1 MSGLIKELIK
11 SFLPE
16 NLYIRL
22 AEFKNNYITKYSL
35 RSYSQEGE
43 DLILLRIFERQPH
56 GFYVDVGA
64 HHPIRFSNTYH
75 FYLKGWRGINIDAT
89 PGSMELFN
97 KFRKKDINLEIGIGE
112 KEDLITFY
120 IFNEPALN
128 TFDEN
133 LAKQRDGIFGYFIIQ
148 KIPVKVYPLAKILE
162 EYLPKGQEI
171 DFMNIEVEGKEL
183 EVLKGNDWNKFRP
196 KVILV
201 EILSSSLEEFFD
213 NSTYTFLNEN
223 NYSLFAK
230 TFNTCFFI
238 ENKFLE
244 FLR

>member
-1 MSGLIKELIK
+1 MISLIKKGLKLI
-11 SFLPE
+11 LPKE
-16 NLYIRL
+16 VYKNL
-22 AEFKNNYITKYSL
+22 ADFKNTYISKYSL
-35 RSYSQEGE
+35 KSYSQEG
-43 DLILLRIFERQPH
+43 
-56 GFYVDVGA
+56 G
-64 HHPIRFSNTYH
+64 
-75 FYLKGWRGINIDAT
+75 K
-89 PGSMELFN
+89 
-97 KFRKKDINLEIGIGE
+97 
-112 KEDLITFY
+112 KEDLLTFY

-128 TFDEN
+128 TFNEN
-133 LAKQRDGIFGYFIIQ
+133 LAKQRDGVSGYFIIQ

-171 DFMNIEVEGKEL
+171 DFMNIDVEGKDL
-183 EVLKGNDWNKFRP
+183 EVLKSNDWNKFRP

-201 EILSSSLEEFFD
+201 EILSSSLEEVFD

>member
-1 MSGLIKELIK
+1 MSGLIKKGLKLI
-11 SFLPE
+11 LPKE
-16 NLYIRL
+16 VYKNL
-22 AEFKNNYITKYSL
+22 ANFKNTYISKYSL
-35 RSYSQEGE
+35 KSYSQEGE
-43 DLILLRIFERQPH
+43 DLILLRIFERQKF
-56 GFYVDVGA
+56 GFYIDVGA
-64 HHPIRFSNTYH
+64 HHPFRFSNTYL
-75 FYLKGWRGINIDAT
+75 FYKRGWKGINIDAT
-89 PGSMELFN
+89 PGSMKLFN
-97 KFRKKDINLEIGIGE
+97 KFRKRDINLEIAVGE
-112 KEDLITFY
+112 KEDLLTFY

-133 LAKQRDGIFGYFIIQ
+133 LAKQRNGISGYFIIQ

-171 DFMNIEVEGKEL
+171 DFMNIDVEGKDL
-183 EVLKGNDWNKFRP
+183 EVLKGNDGNKFRP

-201 EILSSSLEEFFD
+201 EILSSSLEEVFD